1 VVAFLIIFF
10 AVIFF
15 APDGSGYLL
24 EKPNFT
30 PANPLVTPEEITPA
44 WYFGAFYAMLRATPS
59 FWGTQIWGVI
69 VMFGAVVLLFFLPW
83 LDRSP
88 VKSIRY
94 KGPITKV
101 AIALFVVAFVALQY
115 LGMEAPNPTR
125 TLFARIGTII
135 YYAFFLAMPWY
146 SRIDSTKPE
155 PERVTG

>member
-1 VVAFLIIFF
+1 M
-10 AVIFF
+10 
-15 APDGSGYLL
+15 L
-24 EKPNFT
+24 EKANFT

-69 VMFGAVVLLFFLPW
+69 VMFGAVVVLFFLPW

-94 KGPITKV
+94 KGPIFKTAV
-101 AIALFVVAFVALQY
+101 FLFVIAFVMLQY
-115 LGMEAPNPTR
+115 LGMEPPNPTR
-125 TLFARIGTII
+125 TLFARIGTI
-135 YYAFFLAMPWY
+135 YYLVFFLAMLWY
-146 SRIDSTKPE
+146 SRIDSTKTE